1 MDTGDKVNDVLTG
14 MTGSPRKGSLNSKLQ
29 AIFKQVLP
37 FPWQEEL
44 RRDSC
49 SLSNTGKTSRF
60 KAHKRG

>member
-14 MTGSPRKGSLNSKLQ
+14 MTGSPYKGSLNSELQ
-29 AIFKQVLP
+29 VILKQVLP

-49 SLSNTGKTSRF
+49 SL
-60 KAHKRG
+60 

>member
-14 MTGSPRKGSLNSKLQ
+14 MTGSPYKGSLNSKLQ
-29 AIFKQVLP
+29 VILKQVLP

-49 SLSNTGKTSRF
+49 SL
-60 KAHKRG
+60 